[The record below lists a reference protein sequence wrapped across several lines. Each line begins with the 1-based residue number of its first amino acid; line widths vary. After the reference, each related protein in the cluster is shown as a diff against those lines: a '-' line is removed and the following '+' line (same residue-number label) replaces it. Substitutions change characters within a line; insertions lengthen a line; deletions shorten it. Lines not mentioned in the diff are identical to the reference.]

1 MKKKILVT
9 GSSRGIG
16 LSIALKLLKE
26 GNEVVINGRRKEILS
41 KICKKTWDSNMLLEI
56 LATLLMQKII
66 F

>member
-41 KICKKTWDSNMLLEI
+41 KICKITKYVAEI
-56 LATLLMQKII
+56 LATLLMQKK
-66 F
+66 